1 MGKFMKANPQQA
13 RLKISMYGPPGAGKT
28 FTTLLMA
35 EGLAAKSGKRVAFVD
50 TERGTDFY
58 AKEVSNRRVHP
69 KAFDFDALYTK
80 SIAEVTSAVK
90 SISPNEH
97 SVIVLDSISHLWDS
111 AMDAYQGRKTKI
123 DSIPMHAWGKIKK
136 PYKDLV
142 AWLIASPFHVFILG
156 RQKNLFENDDESGEM
171 KKIGVGMRA
180 EGETAYE
187 PHMCLRMEARTNA
200 DNTTRSDYFCHVE
213 KDRTGVLAGNVIK
226 NPSFIT
232 IEPLLPLLGETQA
245 PQEDE
250 EERLAKDAELLDKE
264 DSRGLEKEKRSIGI
278 LQDLQVKIATAQNLS
293 VLNMAGEEV
302 KKQKRY
308 IIDEHLRVLRELY
321 SHRQSKLVEDQTVSL
336 G

>member
-13 RLKISMYGPPGAGKT
+13 RLKISMYGPPGSGKT

-35 EGLAAKSGKRVAFVD
+35 EGLAAQSGKRVAFVD

-58 AKEVSNRRVHP
+58 AKKVGNRRVHP
-69 KAFDFDALYTK
+69 EAFDFDALYTK
-80 SIAEVTSAVK
+80 SIAEVTGAVK
-90 SISPNEH
+90 SINPAEH

-123 DSIPMHAWGKIKK
+123 DSIPMHAWAKIKK

-156 RQKNLFENDDESGEM
+156 RQKNLFENDDASGEM
-171 KKIGVGMRA
+171 KKVGVGMRA

-226 NPSFIT
+226 NPSFLT
-232 IEPLLPLLGETQA
+232 IEALLPLLGETQA

-250 EERLAKDAELLDKE
+250 EERLAKDGELLDKE

-278 LQDLQVKIATAQNLS
+278 LQDLQAKIATAQNLS
-293 VLNMAGEEV
+293 VLNLVGEEV

-308 IIDEHLRVLRELY
+308 IVEEHLRVLRELY
-321 SHRQSKLVEDQTVSL
+321 SHRQSKLVEEQTVSL